1 MISAALA
8 KELEEYLKVI
18 DSAIGEAID
27 SYPWG
32 VPKLKEAV
40 RYSLEGGKRLRSIIL
55 LSVYDE
61 LSSASEASEP
71 VVGQSGLPDPSNLS
85 RPPGYWNGPMAF
97 AVALEMIQAYSLV
110 HDDLPCMDDDDY
122 RRGRLSCHKKFG
134 EATALLCGDALLT
147 MAFECMV
154 SCKGIPHEQVL
165 RAALAIA
172 RAAGPS
178 GMVGGQLLDLLFEGQ
193 TEVPGIPDMYR
204 MKTGALFRCS
214 AMAGAI
220 LAGASTNV
228 VELCGTW
235 GELFGYAYQ
244 IIDDIEDSGAG
255 GKEQDKNTL
264 LKTMSLSEACMEA
277 KQSLTKSIEAASA
290 VFPGQ
295 VLIKEL
301 SGIYLSRLEDLEH
314 SEGLEHSNSNDG
326 RR

>member
-1 MISAALA
+1 MISSTLA
-8 KELEEYLKVI
+8 KQLEDKRKVI
-18 DSAIGEAID
+18 DDAIEAAVD
-27 SYPWG
+27 SYPWA
-32 VPKLKEAV
+32 VPVLKEAAG
-40 RYSLEGGKRLRSIIL
+40 YSLAGGKRLRSIIL
-55 LSVYDE
+55 LSVLDE
-61 LSSASEASEP
+61 LSSASDASQP
-71 VVGQSGLPDPSNLS
+71 VNQSGRPGSSSLS
-85 RPPGYWNGPMAF
+85 RSPEYLDGPMAF

-122 RRGRLSCHKKFG
+122 RRGRLSCHKQFG
-134 EATALLCGDALLT
+134 EAIALLCGDALLT
-147 MAFECMV
+147 MAFECML
-154 SCKGIPHEQVL
+154 SCKSIPQERVL
-165 RAALAIA
+165 RAAFEIA

-178 GMVGGQLLDLLFEGQ
+178 GMVRGQVLDLLLEGQ
-193 TEVPGIPDMYR
+193 TDVSGIPDMYR

-264 LKTMSLSEACMEA
+264 LKTMSVSEACTEA
-277 KQSLTKSIEAASA
+277 KQCLTKSIEAASA

-295 VLIKEL
+295 ALIKEL
-301 SGIYLSRLEDLEH
+301 SGMYLSRLEALER
-314 SEGLEHSNSNDG
+314 SEDLEHSNSNDG